1 MAKKLT
7 PFIKWAGGKEK
18 ELKYILPRLPEFKR
32 FIEPFVGGGAV
43 YFNIEA
49 DSKIINDKS
58 EELIGLYEMVQ
69 TQNRVFFEKLDA
81 IHEHWLKLEHIVVS
95 HQSFFIDTYLDY
107 SSDIIERGNYTDM
120 LFEFILTHVTE
131 FNGMLSTSFN
141 ISIDHFVKE
150 LEINLVRKTTRMKKL
165 ELEKG
170 KLSVEDIL
178 GNIETAFKSA
188 YYMHFRYLHNHIE
201 DLNIKKPFEMAIYY
215 FIREYCYASMFRYNK
230 QGKFNVPYGGMSYNR
245 KDFSKKIDYM
255 RSEEIQDHFR
265 GTVIYNEDFEVF
277 FDRITYTEDDFIF
290 LDPPYDSDFSDY
302 AGHVF
307 NGNDQQRLAEKLYN
321 LEAKF
326 MIVIKDTPL
335 IRELYFGK
343 GFNIYVFNKK
353 YLVSFQNRN
362 DKKADHLLI
371 TNYVLDT
378 EIAE

>member
-1 MAKKLT
+1 MTKKLT

-43 YFNIEA
+43 YLNIDAE
-49 DSKIINDKS
+49 SKIINDRS
-58 EELIGLYEMVQ
+58 RDLIGLYEMIQ
-69 TQNRVFFEKLDA
+69 TQNRIFFEKLDM
-81 IHEHWLKLEHIVVS
+81 IQNHWMILESIVLD
-95 HQSFFIDTYLDY
+95 HQDFFIQSYLDY
-107 SSDIIERGNYTDM
+107 SNEITDRPCYTDI
-120 LFEFILTHVTE
+120 LFEFILTHVSD
-131 FNGMLSTSFN
+131 FNGMLSRSFN
-141 ISIDHFVKE
+141 VSIDHFVKE
-150 LEINLVRKTTRMKKL
+150 LEINLVRKTSRMKKL
-165 ELEKG
+165 ESEKG
-170 KLSVEDIL
+170 KLSSEDIL

-201 DLNIKKPFEMAIYY
+201 ELSIKKPFEIAIYY

-245 KDFSKKIDYM
+245 KDFSKKINYM
-255 RSEEIQDHFR
+255 RSDELQDHFS
-265 GTVIYNEDFEVF
+265 GTIIYNEDFEVF
-277 FDRITYTEDDFIF
+277 FERLTLTKDDFLF
-290 LDPPYDSDFSDY
+290 LDPPYDTDFSDY

-307 NGNDQQRLAEKLYN
+307 NGHDQQRLADKLYA

-343 GFNIYVFNKK
+343 GFNIYFFNKK

-371 TNYVLDT
+371 TNYVVESDIT
-378 EIAE
+378 E